1 MSLEDDMEAKSASY
15 QARRPELQKMMLRSI
30 KRGVRTS
37 EARMKSILRNMQYQG
52 GFRTK
57 AQAQAW
63 LNAPVSS
70 DLVHMLMSDAEA
82 LEEPYR
88 TQALKT
94 INRKA
99 YAYRY
104 DREKVLKD
112 ALKIQEKRISAEIV
126 AKATPTLTGVAAEAY
141 GRSMFGLQKQL
152 KVGFTLSEIP
162 ETLVKQAVTSQLS
175 FTRSLDFIS
184 SVTVPMREALIEGIL
199 TGKNTDDIA
208 RDVRTV
214 SGKAQWVSKAFARTA
229 LTEVSNEAEKKTLEE
244 SGFKRYRYLATLDER
259 TCPVCGRLD
268 GRVFNLD
275 DAQKGV
281 NFPPMHRNCRC
292 VHTAVLTKEVRN
304 KYKRRAR
311 DSEGRSITVPQS
323 MTYEEWA
330 QKFLK
335 TDGKGH

>member
-15 QARRPELQKMMLRSI
+15 QARRPELQKIMLRAI
-30 KRGVRTS
+30 RRGVRTF
-37 EARMKSILRNMQYQG
+37 EVRMENILRNMQYQG
-52 GFRTK
+52 GFQTRE
-57 AQAQAW
+57 QARAW
-63 LNAPVSS
+63 LNAPVSP
-70 DLVHMLMSDAEA
+70 DLVHMLMTDAME

-88 TQALKT
+88 TQALET

-99 YAYRY
+99 YAFRY
-104 DREKVLKD
+104 NREKILKD
-112 ALKIQEKRISAEIV
+112 ALEIQEERISAEIV
-126 AKATPTLTGVAAEAY
+126 KNATPVLTGVAAEAY

-152 KVGFTLSEIP
+152 RIGFTLSEIP
-162 ETLVKQAVTSQLS
+162 EALVKQAVTSQLT
-175 FTRSLDFIS
+175 FTRSLDFIR

-208 RDVRTV
+208 RDVMNV
-214 SGKAQWVSKAFARTA
+214 SDKSQWVSKAFARTA

-244 SGFKRYRYLATLDER
+244 SGLKRYRYLATLDER

-292 VHTAVLTKEVRN
+292 VHTAVLSEDLRDR
-304 KYKRRAR
+304 YRRRAR
-311 DSEGRSITVPQS
+311 DSEGRSILVPQS
-323 MTYEEWA
+323 MTYDQWRE
-330 QKFLK
+330 KFLK
-335 TDGKGH
+335 TGGKGH